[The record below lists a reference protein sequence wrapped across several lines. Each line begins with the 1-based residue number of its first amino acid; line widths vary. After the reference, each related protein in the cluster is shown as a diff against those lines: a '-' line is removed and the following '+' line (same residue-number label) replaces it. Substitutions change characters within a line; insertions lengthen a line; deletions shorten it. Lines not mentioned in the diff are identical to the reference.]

1 MPQAT
6 VRSAKVGASEI
17 RIETGRLARQAGG
30 SVMVYYGD
38 SAVLVT
44 ACNGPHNP
52 SASFFP
58 LVVDYQERQYAG
70 GTIPGGFFRRE
81 GRPDDLQI
89 LVSRL
94 TDRPIRPLFP
104 DGYKG
109 DVQIIATVMSHDQ
122 EHDTDV
128 LCITGASAALMLSS
142 APFEGP
148 IAGVRVGRVDGEF
161 IVNPTRSQ
169 RESSDIDIVM
179 AVSRDAITMV
189 EGHAQEVPEA
199 DMVAALNFG
208 FESAQPL
215 IDLQLDLAAEL
226 GKEKEVF
233 QPEAP
238 VPGLEKAIAKA
249 ITKDVEKAMALRHK
263 AERYGALDVAKAK
276 AKELVADKFEGHED
290 KVGDIFDKIKS
301 DIARG
306 WALNDGRRID
316 GRGFREIR
324 PIDTEAGVLP
334 RTHGSALFTR
344 GETQGLATVT
354 LGTGRDARMV
364 DAVTGKEEMRFM
376 LHYNFQPFSV
386 GEVRPLR
393 GISRRETGHGWLAQR
408 AVEQV
413 LPSYAD
419 FPYVIRVVSETLESN
434 GSSSMAAVCGA
445 SMSLMDAGVPIRKP
459 VAGIAMGLISDGKRH
474 AVLSD
479 ILGDEDHLGD
489 MDFKVAGTEDGI
501 TALQMDIKIKGL
513 SRDIMEEALQQAL
526 EGRKHI
532 LGKMAEAIEYP
543 RTDLKD
549 FAPRI
554 TEIHIST
561 DRIRDVIGSGGKTI
575 RAISER
581 TECTIN
587 IDDDGTVKI
596 SSTSREK
603 TREAIEI
610 IEALT
615 AEPSVGEIYLG
626 VVAKVTDFG
635 AFVTILPGIDG
646 LLHIS
651 EISEDR
657 IDRVEDVLQE
667 GDEVIVKCAGVE
679 RGGKIRLSRKD
690 ALGKEPT
697 VIATKLEL

>member
-1 MPQAT
+1 MPQGLT
-6 VRSAKVGASEI
+6 RSAKVGATQLS
-17 RIETGRLARQAGG
+17 IETGRLARQAGG
-30 SVMVYYGD
+30 SVYMQCGESV
-38 SAVLVT
+38 VLVT
-44 ACNGPHNP
+44 ACNGPHQP
-52 SASFFP
+52 DASFFP

-70 GTIPGGFFRRE
+70 GRIPGGFFRRE
-81 GRPDDLQI
+81 GRPDDREI
-89 LVSRL
+89 LVARL

-104 DGYKG
+104 EGYKG
-109 DVQIIATVMSHDQ
+109 NVQIIATVLSHDL

-128 LCITGASAALMLSS
+128 MCITGASAALMLSS

-148 IAGVRVGRVDGEF
+148 VAGVRVIRVDGEL
-161 IVNPTRSQ
+161 IANPTRTQ
-169 RESSDIDIVM
+169 RESAELDIVM
-179 AVSRDAITMV
+179 AVTRDAITMV
-189 EGHAQEVPEA
+189 EGHAQEVPEEEMI
-199 DMVAALNFG
+199 DALDFG
-208 FESAQPL
+208 FEAAQPL
-215 IDLQLDLAAEL
+215 IDLQIDLANEV
-226 GKEKEVF
+226 GREKEVF
-233 QPEAP
+233 VPDAP
-238 VPGLEKAIAKA
+238 VPGLEEAIRKACEEPLKKAMSERKKEVRYAGMDEVKAQAKA
-249 ITKDVEKAMALRHK
+249 
-263 AERYGALDVAKAK
+263 
-276 AKELVADKFEGHED
+276 LVAEQFPGHED
-290 KVGDIFDKIKS
+290 RVSDIFDALKS
-301 DIARG
+301 DVARE
-306 WALNDGRRID
+306 WTLNDKRRID
-316 GRGFREIR
+316 GRGYREIR
-324 PIDTEAGVLP
+324 KIDTEAGVLP

-354 LGTGRDARMV
+354 LGTGRDARLI
-364 DAVTGKEEMRFM
+364 DAITGKEEMRFM

-393 GISRRETGHGWLAQR
+393 GTSRRETGHGWLAQR

-413 LPSYAD
+413 LPSFAE
-419 FPYVIRVVSETLESN
+419 FPYVVRVVSETLESN

-445 SMSLMDAGVPIRKP
+445 SMALMDAGVPIRKP
-459 VAGIAMGLISDGKRH
+459 VAGIAMGLITDGKRH
-474 AVLSD
+474 AILSD

-513 SRDIMEEALQQAL
+513 SREIMTEALKQAL

-532 LGKMAEAIEYP
+532 LGKMAEAIEAP

-554 TEIHIST
+554 TTIHISP

-581 TECTIN
+581 TDCTIN
-587 IDDDGTVKI
+587 IEDDGSVDI

-603 TREAIEI
+603 TKQAIEI

-615 AEPSVGEIYLG
+615 AEPAVGEIYLG
-626 VVAKVTDFG
+626 TVAKVTDFG
-635 AFVTILPGIDG
+635 AFVTILPGVDG

-657 IDRVEDVLQE
+657 IERVEDVIKE
-667 GDEVIVKCAGVE
+667 GDEVIVKCTGLE
-679 RGGKIRLSRKD
+679 RGGKVRLSRKD
-690 ALGKEPT
+690 ALGKKPT